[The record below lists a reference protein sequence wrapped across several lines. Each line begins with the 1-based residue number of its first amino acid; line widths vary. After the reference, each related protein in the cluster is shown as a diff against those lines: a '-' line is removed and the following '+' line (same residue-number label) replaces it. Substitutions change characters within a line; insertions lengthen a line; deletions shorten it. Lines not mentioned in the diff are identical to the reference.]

1 MSWWANYL
9 YRRHVKKTATT
20 FFRAPFHTSLFLNT
34 NKQQGPSPN
43 SVVSPDGQVISH
55 PTEPAVGDC
64 CGRGCEECVWTTYW
78 KDVGDYNK
86 IVAEITGIEP
96 PLDPFEELERKLA
109 QKQQQQD
116 AINDTSDKP
125 P

>member
-1 MSWWANYL
+1 MSWCANHL
-9 YRRHVKKTATT
+9 YRKHVQKTVALL
-20 FFRAPFHTSLFLNT
+20 FRSPFYTSLFLNT
-34 NKQQGPSPN
+34 NKQGPLPD
-43 SVVSPDGQVISH
+43 SVVLPDGQLISH

-86 IVAEITGIEP
+86 IAAEVTGIEA

-116 AINDTSDKP
+116 NTNNTSEKP